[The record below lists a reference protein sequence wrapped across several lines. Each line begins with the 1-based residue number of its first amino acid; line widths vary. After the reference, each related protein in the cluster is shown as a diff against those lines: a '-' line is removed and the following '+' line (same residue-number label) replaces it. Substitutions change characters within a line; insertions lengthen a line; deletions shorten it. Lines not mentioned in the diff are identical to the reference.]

1 MQAMAGVKSSF
12 TIYALS
18 EQAVTVSFGNT
29 INEDIWQQV
38 SHFNNLIHQNPFPGF
53 VTTVPAYTSVTVF
66 YKPVQ
71 VMLVDAMPG
80 ADSFARVSNYLKSLK
95 DYASKKAAI
104 EGEIV
109 TIPVYY
115 GGEFGPDLEEVAAAN
130 NLTAAEVIVKHSAA
144 IYKVYM
150 IGFVPG
156 FAYLGGMPEELAMP
170 RKATPRA
177 VIPAGSVGIAGKQTG
192 VYPLETP
199 GGWQIIGRTP
209 LKLFDTGRSSP
220 ALLKAGDQVVF
231 KPIDVVEYERLI
243 AAR

>member
-1 MQAMAGVKSSF
+1 MQTTAGVQSSF

-18 EQAVTVSFGNT
+18 EYAVTVSFGNE
-29 INEDIWQQV
+29 INEDIWLQV
-38 SHFNNLIHQNPFPGF
+38 SHFNNLVHQHPFPGF
-53 VTTVPAYTSVTVF
+53 ITTVAAYTSVTIF

-71 VMLVDAMPG
+71 VMLAGDLPG
-80 ADSFARVSNYLKSLK
+80 GDCFARVSGYLKTLK
-95 DYASKKAAI
+95 NHPSKKTTI
-104 EGEIV
+104 DGETV

-115 GGEFGPDLEEVAAAN
+115 GGEFGPDLDEVATTN
-130 NLTAAEVIVKHSAA
+130 NLTIAEVIAKHSNAV
-144 IYKVYM
+144 YKVYM

-177 VIPAGSVGIAGKQTG
+177 AIPAGSVGIAGKQTG

-209 LKLFDTGRSSP
+209 LKIFDAGKTSS
-220 ALLKAGDQVVF
+220 ALLKTGDRVVF
-231 KPIDVVEYERLI
+231 KPIDLPEYERLI
-243 AAR
+243 ASR

>member
-1 MQAMAGVKSSF
+1 MQTTAGAHSSF

-29 INEDIWQQV
+29 INEDTWQQV
-38 SHFNNLIHQNPFPGF
+38 KHFNNLVHQHPFPGF
-53 VTTVPAYTSVTVF
+53 ITTIPAYTSVTVF

-71 VMLVDAMPG
+71 VMLADALLG
-80 ADSFARVSNYLKSLK
+80 DDGFARVSGYLKSLK
-95 DYASKKAAI
+95 DHAKKRAAI
-104 EGEIV
+104 DGETV
-109 TIPVYY
+109 TLPVYY
-115 GGEFGPDLEEVAAAN
+115 GGEFGPDLDEVAAAN
-130 NLTAAEVIVKHSAA
+130 NLTIAEVIARHSAA

-170 RKATPRA
+170 RKATPRT

-209 LKLFDTGRSSP
+209 LKLFDVGRTSP

-231 KPIDVVEYERLI
+231 KPIDLPEYERLMN
-243 AAR
+243 AR

>member
-1 MQAMAGVKSSF
+1 MQTTVGAQSSF
-12 TIYALS
+12 TIYVLS

-29 INEDIWQQV
+29 ISEDIWQQI
-38 SHFNNLIHQNPFPGF
+38 SHFNNLVHQHPFPGF
-53 VTTVPAYTSVTVF
+53 ITTVSAYTSVTVF

-71 VMLVDAMPG
+71 VMLADAMPG
-80 ADSFARVSNYLKSLK
+80 GDCYGRVAGYLKSLK
-95 DYASKKAAI
+95 DHASKKAAND
-104 EGEIV
+104 GETV

-115 GGEFGPDLEEVAAAN
+115 GGEFGPDLDEVASTN
-130 NLTAAEVIVKHSAA
+130 NLSIADVIAKHSAA

-170 RKATPRA
+170 RKTTPRA
-177 VIPAGSVGIAGKQTG
+177 AIPAGSVGIAGKQTG

-209 LKLFDTGRSSP
+209 TRLFDASRSSP
-220 ALLKAGDQVVF
+220 ALLKAGDKVVF
-231 KPIDVVEYERLI
+231 KPIDLPEYERLI
-243 AAR
+243 ADR